1 MRLKNL
7 LTLSIAA
14 AMMTVSS
21 VGCGSSS
28 ESGYDSPE
36 EAIEGFWEDFLDGDT
51 EGVMNAAAPEEFWDS
66 LVKESGLNKEKL
78 FYNLFENDIDDEK
91 EEFDEIKIESKE
103 EASDD
108 EYRNFNRCMHEAGVK
123 ENAED
128 IYEVRTNNYG
138 TLCFYYQIDGDWYY
152 APVDLFEYAASFLLT
167 ED

>member
-1 MRLKNL
+1 M
-7 LTLSIAA
+7 
-14 AMMTVSS
+14 
-21 VGCGSSS
+21 
-28 ESGYDSPE
+28 
-36 EAIEGFWEDFLDGDT
+36 DGDK
-51 EGVMNAAAPEEFWDS
+51 EGIMKGAAPEEFWDS

-78 FYNLFENDIDDEK
+78 FYNCYGNDIDYLSDDEK